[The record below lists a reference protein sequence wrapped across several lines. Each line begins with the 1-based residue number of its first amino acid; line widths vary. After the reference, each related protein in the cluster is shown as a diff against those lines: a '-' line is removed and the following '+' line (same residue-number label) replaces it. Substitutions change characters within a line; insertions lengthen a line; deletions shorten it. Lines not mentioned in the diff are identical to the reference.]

1 MGKTSPVAVAD
12 GAGQGTTPATWLADE
27 LGRERLLDMSP
38 RVRTLRNVTFVLH
51 LAVLLGCAPW
61 LGWWPPVPMVAVA
74 VLFGVCDRRMSHV
87 ARPEIPYAV
96 AWVGTLVAIT
106 VGALIT
112 GGPHAP
118 CIIWYALAVSSLPGR
133 FTTRGIVAGVALTL
147 VMLVG
152 VTVGYDPGEVTSHP
166 SLVLFPA
173 MLIVGVALF
182 GWAHMHSEVA
192 QRAEAVMDPLT
203 QMLNRKALV
212 SRAAELAQQTRLTRR
227 PVGVVLGDLDHF
239 KAVNDT
245 AGHQVGDAV
254 LRDVAFRWRLS
265 LRAYEMAYRLGGEEF
280 LVLLPG
286 ATLAEAEEVA
296 ERLRS
301 SIGAAPVAGQPVT
314 MSFGVA
320 ASPDGEPFDF
330 DALYARADLALYR
343 AKRSGRDRVCGGP
356 NETEGPVV
364 SGRDRVCGGPGEP
377 AAEVVSSVASSAELA
392 A

>member
-1 MGKTSPVAVAD
+1 MMSPDAVVD
-12 GAGQGTTPATWLADE
+12 GTGQGTAPATWLTDE

-38 RVRTLRNVTFVLH
+38 RVRTLRNVTFVLQ

-61 LGWWPPVPMVAVA
+61 LGWWTPVPMVTVA
-74 VLFGVCDRRMSHV
+74 VVFAFCDRRMSHV
-87 ARPEIPYAV
+87 ARPEIPYAI
-96 AWVGTLVAIT
+96 AWVSTLVAISL
-106 VGALIT
+106 GALII
-112 GGPHAP
+112 GGPLAP
-118 CIIWYALAVSSLPGR
+118 CILWYALAVSSLPGR
-133 FTTRGIVAGVALTL
+133 FTTRGIVAGVALSL

-152 VTVGYDPGEVTSHP
+152 VTVGQDAGYVWSHP
-166 SLVLFPA
+166 SALLFPA

-239 KAVNDT
+239 KNVNDT

-254 LRDVAFRWRLS
+254 LRDVAFRWRLT

-286 ATLAEAEEVA
+286 ATVEEAEEVA
-296 ERLRS
+296 ERLRAAV
-301 SIGAAPVAGQPVT
+301 GAAPVAGQRVT

-320 ASPDGEPFDF
+320 ASADGEPFDF
-330 DALYARADLALYR
+330 DALYARADVALYR
-343 AKRSGRDRVCGGP
+343 AKGG
-356 NETEGPVV
+356 
-364 SGRDRVCGGPGEP
+364 GRDRVCGGPGEP
-377 AAEVVSSVASSAELA
+377 GPAVLAEVA

>member
-1 MGKTSPVAVAD
+1 MTDPVAVD
-12 GAGQGTTPATWLADE
+12 GTGQGTAPATWLTDDV
-27 LGRERLLDMSP
+27 GRERMLDMSP
-38 RVRTLRNVTFVLH
+38 RVRTLRNVTFVLQ

-61 LGWWPPVPMVAVA
+61 LGWWTPAPMVAVA
-74 VLFGVCDRRMSHV
+74 VLFGVCDRRMSRV
-87 ARPEIPYAV
+87 ARPEIPYAI
-96 AWVGTLVAIT
+96 AWTGTLVAIT

-112 GGPHAP
+112 GGPTAP
-118 CIIWYALAVSSLPGR
+118 CILWYALAVSSLPGR
-133 FTTRGIVAGVALTL
+133 FTTRGIVAGVSVTL

-152 VTVGYDPGEVTSHP
+152 VTAGYDPSGVASRP

-182 GWAHMHSEVA
+182 GWAHMHTEVA

-212 SRAAELAQQTRLTRR
+212 TRAAELAQQTELTRR

-239 KAVNDT
+239 KRVNDG

-286 ATLAEAEEVA
+286 ATVEEAEEVA
-296 ERLRS
+296 ERLRAS
-301 SIGAAPVAGQPVT
+301 VGAAPIAGQSVT

-320 ASPDGEPFDF
+320 ASADGEAFDF
-330 DALYARADLALYR
+330 DTLYASADAALYA
-343 AKRSGRDRVCGGP
+343 AKRGGRDRVCGGP
-356 NETEGPVV
+356 
-364 SGRDRVCGGPGEP
+364 R
-377 AAEVVSSVASSAELA
+377 AAAAPESSLEEA
-392 A
+392 AA

>member
-1 MGKTSPVAVAD
+1 MGKTRPVAVAD
-12 GAGQGTTPATWLADE
+12 GPGQGTAPATWLTDE

-38 RVRTLRNVTFVLH
+38 RVRTLRNVTFVLQ

-61 LGWWPPVPMVAVA
+61 LGWWTPAPMVAVA
-74 VLFGVCDRRMSHV
+74 VVFGACDRRMSRV
-87 ARPEIPYAV
+87 ARPEIPYAI
-96 AWVGTLVAIT
+96 AWVSTLVAIS
-106 VGALIT
+106 VGALLT
-112 GGPHAP
+112 GGPTAP
-118 CIIWYALAVSSLPGR
+118 CVLWFALAVSSLPGR
-133 FTTRGIVAGVALTL
+133 FTTRGIVAGVALAL
-147 VMLVG
+147 GLMLA
-152 VTVGYDPGEVTSHP
+152 VTAGYDPAAVWARP

-173 MLIVGVALF
+173 MLIIGVALF

-192 QRAEAVMDPLT
+192 QRAEAVLDPLT

-212 SRAAELAQQTRLTRR
+212 SRAAELAQQTRLTRN

-296 ERLRS
+296 ERLRES
-301 SIGAAPVAGQPVT
+301 VGAAPVAGQGVT

-320 ASPDGEPFDF
+320 ASSDGESFDF
-330 DALYARADLALYR
+330 EALYARADQALYR
-343 AKRSGRDRVCGGP
+343 AKRG
-356 NETEGPVV
+356 
-364 SGRDRVCGGPGEP
+364 GRDRVCGGPGE
-377 AAEVVSSVASSAELA
+377 AAAVPDGLGDAELA

>member
-1 MGKTSPVAVAD
+1 MRTTPLNRDARVPITKAMGKTRPGALAD
-12 GAGQGTTPATWLADE
+12 GHGPGPAPATWLTDE
-27 LGRERLLDMSP
+27 LGRARMLDMSP
-38 RVRTLRNVTFVLH
+38 RVRALRNVTFVMQLV
-51 LAVLLGCAPW
+51 VLLGCAPW
-61 LGWWPPVPMVAVA
+61 LGWWTPAPMIAVA
-74 VLFGVCDRRMSHV
+74 VVFGVCDRRMSRV
-87 ARPEIPYAV
+87 ARPEIPYAI

-106 VGALIT
+106 AGALIT
-112 GGPHAP
+112 GGPEAP
-118 CIIWYALAVSSLPGR
+118 CILWYPIAVSSLPGR
-133 FTTRGIVAGVALTL
+133 FTTRGIVAGVALAL
-147 VMLVG
+147 ALLAG
-152 VTVGYDPGEVTSHP
+152 VTVGYDAALVASRP
-166 SLVLFPA
+166 SLLLFPA

-212 SRAAELAQQTRLTRR
+212 SRAAELAQQTQLTRR

-286 ATLAEAEEVA
+286 ATVAEAEEVA
-296 ERLRS
+296 ERLRAS
-301 SIGAAPVAGQPVT
+301 VGAAPVAGQPVT

-320 ASPDGEPFDF
+320 ASADGEPFDF

-343 AKRSGRDRVCGGP
+343 AKRG
-356 NETEGPVV
+356 
-364 SGRDRVCGGPGEP
+364 GRDRVCGGPGEARHVSEV
-377 AAEVVSSVASSAELA
+377 AA
-392 A
+392 